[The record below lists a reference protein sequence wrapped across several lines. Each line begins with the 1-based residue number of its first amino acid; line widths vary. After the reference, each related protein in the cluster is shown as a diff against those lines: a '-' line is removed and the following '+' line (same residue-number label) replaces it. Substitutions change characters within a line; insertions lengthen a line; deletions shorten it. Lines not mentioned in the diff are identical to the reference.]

1 MTKRDAYFDNVKFLL
16 ILLVVIGHLVEP
28 LYDDPLLRPLYLFI
42 YSFHIPMFVLV
53 SGYFAKNIGTGDY
66 LNKVI
71 SRLVIPYLAFET
83 LYSLFDYWIY
93 DRNELVFS
101 YFTPYWL
108 MWFFFSMILWK
119 VAMPYIIRIR
129 YALPIAIA
137 VALLAGY
144 ANDAQYYAS
153 VSRTIVF
160 FPFFLIGYYL
170 DKSMISRLHTR
181 VMRIVSAVA
190 LGVSFAMIV
199 FYSQLYRKEWFYG
212 SFSYESLGHNEWSAG
227 IYRIGVYALAIVVG
241 GAVLSL
247 VPRRNLPVVSGMG
260 MNTLYTYLLHG
271 FIVMALTAGGLYD
284 ILDSAASKWLLI
296 PMGIAIT
303 VILSL
308 SSIRT
313 WLRWLIEPRAR
324 RIFKRHPGRSGREG
338 QTEHG

>member
-16 ILLVVIGHLVEP
+16 ILLVVIGHLIEP
-28 LYDDPLLRPLYLFI
+28 LYDDPLLRPLYLLI
-42 YSFHIPMFVLV
+42 YSFHIPMFVLI

-71 SRLVIPYLAFET
+71 SRLVIPYLVFET

-93 DRNELVFS
+93 DRAELVFS

-129 YALPIAIA
+129 YALPIAIGI
-137 VALLAGY
+137 ALLAGY

-160 FPFFLIGYYL
+160 FPFLLAGYYL
-170 DKSMISRLHTR
+170 DKSVISRLHSR
-181 VMRIVSAVA
+181 GARLLSVVV
-190 LGVSFAMIV
+190 LGGSFAMICL
-199 FYSQLYRKEWFYG
+199 YSQLYRKEWFYG
-212 SFSYESLGHNEWSAG
+212 SFSYETLGHNEWSAG
-227 IYRIGVYALAIVVG
+227 IYRIGVYALAVLVG

-247 VPRRNLPVVSGMG
+247 VPRRTIPVISGMG

-271 FIVMALTAGGLYD
+271 FLIMALTAGGLYD
-284 ILDSAASKWLLI
+284 ILDSTASKLLLI
-296 PMGIAIT
+296 PLGLVIT

-308 SSIRT
+308 GSIRT
-313 WLRWLIEPRAR
+313 WLRWLVEPRAR
-324 RIFKRHPGRSGREG
+324 RMFKRNPGRAGREG